1 MADKPAAEKTE
12 QPTPKKLSKAKEKGQ
27 VPQSQE
33 FASVATLS
41 VLVTAVALLG
51 PSLMDWLTEGMKDG
65 ISSSG
70 TVLADSRTFMIFAKA
85 KIVDFMV
92 VTSPFFAALFA
103 ISILAG
109 VAVGGGLNFST
120 EAVSLKLSSIN
131 PMKGLQKLFNLS
143 SFVRLCMSIAKL
155 IFISVLVWF
164 YLNDKIDTFATLQW
178 ASSGRILAHIAQII
192 LGLMIRVCIGLLV
205 IGIIDLFYQ
214 KWKHID
220 ELKMTRQEVKED
232 RKQTEGSPEIKSRI
246 RRIQF
251 QMAAKRILEEVP
263 KANVVLINPTHVA
276 VALRYEAKTMD
287 SPVVVAKG
295 ADHLAEKIREVARAY
310 GVPIMRRPELAR
322 TIYSTVK
329 AGSPIPEVL
338 YVAVAE
344 VLAAIYRMRHRR

>member
-33 FASVATLS
+33 VASVATLS
-41 VLVTAVALLG
+41 VLVAAVALSG
-51 PSLMDWLTEGMKDG
+51 PSLLGWLTETMKDG

-70 TVLADSRTFMIFAKA
+70 TALADSRTFMIFAKA
-85 KIVDFMV
+85 KIIDFMV
-92 VTSPFFAALFA
+92 VTSPFLAALFA
-103 ISILAG
+103 VSILAG
-109 VAVGGGLNFST
+109 VAVGGLNFST

-131 PMKGLQKLFNLS
+131 PMKGLGKLFNIS

-155 IFISVLVWF
+155 VFISVLVWF
-164 YLNDKIDTFATLQW
+164 YLHDKIDTFATLQW
-178 ASSGRILAHIAQII
+178 APVGKILTHIAQII

-205 IGIIDLFYQ
+205 IGVIDLFYQ

-220 ELKMTRQEVKED
+220 ELKMTRQEVKEE

-251 QMAAKRILEEVP
+251 QMAAKRIIEEVP
-263 KANVVLINPTHVA
+263 KANVVLVNPTHVA

-310 GVPIMRRPELAR
+310 GVPILQRPELAR
-322 TIYSTVK
+322 TIYSTVE
-329 AGSPIPEVL
+329 AGQPIPQVL